1 MVKFKKFLFSFFTFV
16 LLISSVSFAVFAQGS
31 VVEADKFNFDNALS
45 SGQAIVNYNLD
56 NRRRPIHS
64 QGYFNYASMEGERVG
79 EPENPFNLKRWL
91 PNPKIK
97 KSDGKEDYLWNRGH
111 GLGNQ
116 FAGEITNSAE
126 NIVAET
132 VYLNQTLMLNYEG
145 NVNNKNSLAGWLKAN
160 PDAWL
165 EYHVYFHY
173 QSSED
178 EIPSQVILV
187 FRGIGA
193 KKEAIDIDLP
203 TNRLEGDHGIK
214 RGDYG
219 YRYVVLDNI
228 QLGYGLDYVTGRIT
242 QDGLAVHKGKGVG
255 EFNIQSIVGDGS
267 LSAKDVGKVNSDN
280 SVKEVGGGSDILDFF
295 GVKLPF
301 PLLVLAVF
309 ILIFLAFV
317 FANEG
322 GG

>member
-1 MVKFKKFLFSFFTFV
+1 MLKFKKLLFSFFTVV
-16 LLISSVSFAVFAQGS
+16 LLISSVPFDVFAKGS
-31 VVEADKFNFDNALS
+31 VVDSDNFNFDNALS

-97 KSDGKEDYLWNRGH
+97 KPDGKEDYLWNRGH

-160 PDAWL
+160 PDSWL

-193 KKEAIDIDLP
+193 NKEVIDVDLP
-203 TNRLEGDHGIK
+203 THRLEGDHGIK

-219 YRYVVLDNI
+219 YRYVVLDNV
-228 QLGYGLDYVTGRIT
+228 QPGYGLDYVTGRIT
-242 QDGLAVHKGKGVG
+242 KDGLAVHKGKDIG
-255 EFNIQSIVGDGS
+255 EFDIKSIVGDGS
-267 LSAKDVGKVNSDN
+267 VSASKVTSDN
-280 SVKEVGGGSDILDFF
+280 SVKDVGGGNTFDLF
-295 GVKLPF
+295 GIKLPF
-301 PLLVLAVF
+301 YVVLIV
-309 ILIFLAFV
+309 IGIVLFLALAFTS
-317 FANEG
+317 G
-322 GG
+322 GGG

>member
-1 MVKFKKFLFSFFTFV
+1 MVKIKKLLFSFFTIV
-16 LLISSVSFAVFAQGS
+16 LLISSVSFDVFAKGS
-31 VVEADKFNFDNALS
+31 VVDGDNFNFDNALS

-97 KSDGKEDYLWNRGH
+97 KLDGKEDYLWNRGH

-145 NVNNKNSLAGWLKAN
+145 NANNKNSLAGWLKAN
-160 PDAWL
+160 PDSWL

-193 KKEAIDIDLP
+193 NKEVIDVDLP
-203 TNRLEGDHGIK
+203 IHRLEGDRGIK
-214 RGDYG
+214 RGNFG
-219 YRYVVLDNI
+219 YRYVVLDNV
-228 QLGYGLDYVTGRIT
+228 QPGYGLDYVTGRIT
-242 QDGLAVHKGKGVG
+242 QDGLAVHKGKDVG
-255 EFNIQSIVGDGS
+255 EFDIQSVVGDGS
-267 LSAKDVGKVNSDN
+267 SSVKDAGKVNSDN